1 MYFAPSSKKIVN
13 NNNNNNNDNN
23 KTLSQVL
30 IYEFCEIVKNIFLQ
44 NISGD
49 YYNISGDYFLR
60 QRIAKPIRKG
70 IVISRSCCTTKLFH
84 FLLFFVLFVHYGLM
98 LPFIELFFY
107 RNIYTINKLT
117 LDKWKYKIL
126 LKFSLNSNEPK
137 RYRKIEE
144 RHSIKNSSVLSEPV
158 KTVEIFH

>member
-1 MYFAPSSKKIVN
+1 MWLDLLSIYNLGNNWFLLVFWNINYIIQYNTLRLYFAPSSKKIVN

-23 KTLSQVL
+23 KTLSQVF

-60 QRIAKPIRKG
+60 QQIAKPIRKG

-98 LPFIELFFY
+98 LSFIELFFY

-117 LDKWKYKIL
+117 LDK
-126 LKFSLNSNEPK
+126 
-137 RYRKIEE
+137 
-144 RHSIKNSSVLSEPV
+144 
-158 KTVEIFH
+158 